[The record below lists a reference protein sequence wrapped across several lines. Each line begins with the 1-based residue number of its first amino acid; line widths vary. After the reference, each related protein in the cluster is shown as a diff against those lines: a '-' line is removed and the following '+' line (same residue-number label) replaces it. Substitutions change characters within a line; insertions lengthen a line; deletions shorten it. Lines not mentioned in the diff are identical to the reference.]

1 MLNWKNIECI
11 VVSIFLAMIILSPI
25 TLSFNFRLFGY
36 NLLNAR
42 LWAYIT
48 IIVII
53 MGDFKILFSKP
64 IIFCIILLAIFFI
77 LEALGYYNLQQEI
90 GIYGRRYN
98 MIETEL
104 LPIIVSIL
112 LGEHFFRKDYINQLQ
127 IIIIVGLIL
136 YVLESI
142 FSLIIIQKYPFSV
155 RGTDIVYSSEGL
167 EFKGT
172 MGLGGYS
179 MVSSLPFLI
188 PPLIYYIQINDSFF
202 KSKRFLWFLSL
213 IILILYSFKAVLIAP
228 FLISIAVLIL
238 SLIGRARVLANIR
251 FIMLIAIIIFLIPKS
266 WIGNTL
272 YSISELIPNEELKM
286 KLFDIGYSI
295 NEGIILEP
303 NIQTSNVIEARATRI
318 PLTLG
323 EFVKNPLLGNGY
335 IIDQHVYWFNYLG
348 QFGLLGFIPLAFAL
362 GMYFIRTAKKMELDA
377 KYFYL
382 LIILSFIVLGI
393 IKRLIYFPIFIAGI
407 FLGPAMVYI
416 GNYKTA
422 LHPNYNET
430 INK

>member
-202 KSKRFLWFLSL
+202 KSK
-213 IILILYSFKAVLIAP
+213 
-228 FLISIAVLIL
+228 
-238 SLIGRARVLANIR
+238 
-251 FIMLIAIIIFLIPKS
+251 
-266 WIGNTL
+266 
-272 YSISELIPNEELKM
+272 
-286 KLFDIGYSI
+286 
-295 NEGIILEP
+295 
-303 NIQTSNVIEARATRI
+303 
-318 PLTLG
+318 
-323 EFVKNPLLGNGY
+323 
-335 IIDQHVYWFNYLG
+335 
-348 QFGLLGFIPLAFAL
+348 
-362 GMYFIRTAKKMELDA
+362 
-377 KYFYL
+377 
-382 LIILSFIVLGI
+382 
-393 IKRLIYFPIFIAGI
+393 
-407 FLGPAMVYI
+407 
-416 GNYKTA
+416 
-422 LHPNYNET
+422 
-430 INK
+430 